1 MEKYN
6 EFIWDE
12 QAVINLQYIM
22 FANPIADPTLQ
33 DYDNLRQLAK
43 EFTTYER
50 NNNIKYNEDGNT
62 DWESTIEA
70 FLQKKAEENGR
81 A

>member
-22 FANPIADPTLQ
+22 FSNPIADPTLQ

-50 NNNIKYNEDGNT
+50 SNNIKYNEDGNT